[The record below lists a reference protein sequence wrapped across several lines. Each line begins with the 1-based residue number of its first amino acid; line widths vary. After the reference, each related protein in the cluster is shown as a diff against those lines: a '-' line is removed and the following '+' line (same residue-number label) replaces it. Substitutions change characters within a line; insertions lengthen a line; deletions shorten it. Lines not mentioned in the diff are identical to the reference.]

1 MLKFDTKTNTYY
13 LVCDIC
19 GYPFPTESL
28 PARIVED
35 GVIEDL
41 DCYEIG
47 DGRIICKHCL
57 DESYKW
63 NAETFLDRAKKR
75 RKKEI
80 EDERNRQ
87 IRERIKIH

>member
-1 MLKFDTKTNTYY
+1 MLKFDTQTNTYY
-13 LVCDIC
+13 LECDSC
-19 GYPFPTESL
+19 HYPFACDL
-28 PARIVED
+28 PARLAED

>member
-1 MLKFDTKTNTYY
+1 MLKFDTQTNTYY
-13 LVCDIC
+13 LECDSC
-19 GYPFPTESL
+19 HYPFACDL
-28 PARIVED
+28 PARLAED

-41 DCYEIG
+41 SIFQI
-47 DGRIICKHCL
+47 DGKILCSECVKENYGCSADIYL
-57 DESYKW
+57 
-63 NAETFLDRAKKR
+63 NAAKKK